1 MKPEILRETERTWRT
16 EPDKAKSQP
25 TLTARSNGAVADLEA
40 GSFRWQADLPRS
52 LGGGNEAPSPTAA
65 LLGALAGCAVVF
77 IRDTLA
83 PQLGVS
89 VDGVEATARCR
100 SDASGLLGING
111 SNPDLTDMQIE
122 IAIRSSEP
130 ESRVRRLYDT
140 WLERCP
146 IYLAL
151 VKPTPVNAL
160 LTVRRA

>member
-1 MKPEILRETERTWRT
+1 MKAEILRETERTWRH
-16 EPDKAKSQP
+16 EPDKAKSRP
-25 TLTARSNGAVADLEA
+25 TLTARSNGAAADLEA
-40 GSFRWQADLPRS
+40 GAFHWSADLPPS
-52 LGGGNEAPSPTAA
+52 LGGGNQAPSPTAA

-83 PQLGVS
+83 PQLGVA
-89 VDGVEATARCR
+89 VEGVEATARCR

-111 SNPDLTDMQIE
+111 ADPDLADIEIE

-130 ESRVRRLYDT
+130 EPRVRRLYET

-151 VKPTPVNAL
+151 VKPMPVKSA
-160 LTVRRA
+160 LTVRPA